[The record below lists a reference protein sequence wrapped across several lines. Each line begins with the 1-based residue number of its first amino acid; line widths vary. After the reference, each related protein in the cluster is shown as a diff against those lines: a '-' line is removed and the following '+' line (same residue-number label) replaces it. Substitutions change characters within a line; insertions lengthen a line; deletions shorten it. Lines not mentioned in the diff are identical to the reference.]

1 MSDFTDQDRRV
12 LLKLARSVIASEL
25 VKGAKAERPKEIS
38 PATAEKRGCFVT
50 LHKKGALRG
59 CIGTIE
65 PIKPL
70 ISCVEDNA
78 LNAAFGDPRFSRL
91 TESEL
96 SEVDIEISVLTV
108 PQFLDYKDPDDL
120 KAKLKPGIHGV
131 ILSKGWHSATFL
143 PQVWEQLPDK
153 EAFLAHLCQKAGM
166 SATCWKD
173 KELVVKTYEAEYF
186 SEHELF
192 QKSP

>member
-1 MSDFTDQDRRV
+1 MSDLTDQDRRV
-12 LLKLARSVIASEL
+12 LLKLARSVIGSEL
-25 VKGAKAERPKEIS
+25 VKGSKAERPQKIS
-38 PATAEKRGCFVT
+38 PAMAEKRGCFVT

-96 SEVDIEISVLTV
+96 SEADIEISVLTV

-120 KAKLKPGIHGV
+120 KAKLKPGKHGV

-153 EAFLAHLCQKAGM
+153 EVFLAHLCQKAGM
-166 SATCWKD
+166 SASCWQDKD
-173 KELVVKTYEAEYF
+173 LVVKTYEAEYF